1 MWLLT
6 ISSYW
11 FCLKGAL
18 AQPLNSARGPR
29 ATHIYLPAN
38 PVERSFAFQS
48 IHKNTTRLWS
58 WKSVHSSPATFKV
71 AFKEDKHHGLPSH
84 RNTGVFRAR
93 RSHQRCSSPAQVGET
108 QQDVQANQRCQPK
121 AGGQP
126 HQGSPDSRPHL
137 VAMQWSPRKAKT
149 RVRQGPTETLA
160 GRSRE
165 QPSALHW
172 TRSKGKKKTCPQ
184 ITNQI
189 SSQSGQKPLHFTGC
203 EGHDSY
209 QEKEAAREPAAVPSI
224 SLASALWVAKA
235 AVPQRCANTRFKWK
249 A

>member
-1 MWLLT
+1 MKYVSTLWRGVWSASVSFFTPVPATSHRRQRNVTT

-18 AQPLNSARGPR
+18 AQPSNSARGPR

-93 RSHQRCSSPAQVGET
+93 RSHQRHWSPAQVGET
-108 QQDVQANQRCQPK
+108 LQDAQANQTK

-126 HQGSPDSRPHL
+126 HQGGLRT
-137 VAMQWSPRKAKT
+137 V
-149 RVRQGPTETLA
+149 
-160 GRSRE
+160 
-165 QPSALHW
+165 
-172 TRSKGKKKTCPQ
+172 
-184 ITNQI
+184 
-189 SSQSGQKPLHFTGC
+189 
-203 EGHDSY
+203 GHT
-209 QEKEAAREPAAVPSI
+209 
-224 SLASALWVAKA
+224 W
-235 AVPQRCANTRFKWK
+235 
-249 A
+249 